1 MILALKGRIDSWLE
15 ADVGR
20 ADLAGAAHLQLISG
34 VVQLRPEDAVLEAM
48 LRGWRAQQTARGL
61 REDTIAPRERLMRR
75 FVEFTNEYPWC
86 WLPGHVDEW
95 TQSLMAESHLAPST
109 IRGYQTDLRLFSEYL
124 CDARYGWAAMCQE
137 QFGPGVHPVPICHE
151 WNTIAHLNDYEGNPE
166 ARPFSRTELQR
177 FLDYADEQVDRAV
190 RAKRKGALAA
200 YRDATLFKVVYAWG
214 LRRTETSKLDVLDW
228 GRNPA
233 APEFGRFGMLHVR
246 YGKAVRGQPPR
257 RRNVPSVM
265 GWAVEAVADYVDN
278 IRPRFGCEE
287 HPAMWLTE
295 RGGRVAPAE
304 INARFVAYRDTLGLP
319 KTLTPH
325 SLRHSWVT
333 HLTEDGVDRRFIQ
346 EAVGHRC
353 DTSTAIYT
361 HVSGDFMN
369 TALRKALGPAFDD
382 HTSPASEGELN
393 GAQTRLP
400 LAPAPGHGRARH
412 VRHHRPD
419 RAAGAARDPP
429 VLQPGVPAGRGTPR
443 AAEPEDPD
451 GAVRHPGLRHGRA
464 DRTDRRGNT
473 VCKEAHRR
481 RRRRGCWLAATET
494 GPHQRDGKLTV
505 VRRVRTR
512 GARRPDRGRRRP
524 DRRAQAWPG
533 PVDDHARRRGDR
545 RRSGQTPPTRP
556 GPDRPASSA

>member
-1 MILALKGRIDSWLE
+1 MILVLKGRIDSWLE

-214 LRRTETSKLDVLDW
+214 LSLRRTETSKLDVLDW

-233 APEFGRFGMLHVR
+233 APAFGRFGMLHVR

-278 IRPRFGCEE
+278 HPAPLGSEE

-295 RGGRVAPAE
+295 RGGRVAPARSTPASSPTA
-304 INARFVAYRDTLGLP
+304 IPLGLP
-319 KTLTPH
+319 KTLPH
-325 SLRHSWVT
+325 IVFGIPGS

-382 HTSPASEGELN
+382 HPS
-393 GAQTRLP
+393 Q
-400 LAPAPGHGRARH
+400 
-412 VRHHRPD
+412 
-419 RAAGAARDPP
+419 
-429 VLQPGVPAGRGTPR
+429 
-443 AAEPEDPD
+443 
-451 GAVRHPGLRHGRA
+451 
-464 DRTDRRGNT
+464 RR
-473 VCKEAHRR
+473 KE
-481 RRRRGCWLAATET
+481 
-494 GPHQRDGKLTV
+494 
-505 VRRVRTR
+505 
-512 GARRPDRGRRRP
+512 
-524 DRRAQAWPG
+524 
-533 PVDDHARRRGDR
+533 
-545 RRSGQTPPTRP
+545 S
-556 GPDRPASSA
+556 